1 MTWTR
6 KEYIERRT
14 IAEGIAIAVQ
24 GLTVREVA
32 HELGIGHNTVWHDV
46 RFRLPV
52 LDSELARQV
61 HQEFKKHT
69 HNRKTLRSVW
79 Y

>member
-6 KEYIERRT
+6 KEYIDRRAIT
-14 IAEGIAIAVQ
+14 EGVAIATQ
-24 GLTVREVA
+24 SLTVRDVA
-32 HELGIGHNTVWHDV
+32 LELGVCHSTVWRDV
-46 RFRLPV
+46 RFRLPII
-52 LDSELARQV
+52 DPELANQV